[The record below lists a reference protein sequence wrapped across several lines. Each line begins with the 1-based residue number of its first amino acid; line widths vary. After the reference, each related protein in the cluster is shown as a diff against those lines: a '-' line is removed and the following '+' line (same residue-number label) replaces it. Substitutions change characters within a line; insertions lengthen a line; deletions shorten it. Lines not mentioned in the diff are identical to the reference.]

1 MEKKRHEQEERKKE
15 LKDKKQRFKELLEER
30 MREMNENTRK
40 IVNKTPLF
48 KKIEKDYQENVLMPE
63 LDRQKKRLSSL

>member
-1 MEKKRHEQEERKKE
+1 
-15 LKDKKQRFKELLEER
+15 

-63 LDRQKKRLSSL
+63 LDR